1 MALWMDWHLTSDP
14 EDIVSGG
21 PRSQVIVG
29 DQIEWDL
36 HSRQGVHFFQGDHLG
51 PRRRVRSVEVDV
63 VFKPEEG
70 DFVFHFE
77 RKFRT

>member
-21 PRSQVIVG
+21 PRTQVVAG
-29 DQIEWDL
+29 AQIEWDL
-36 HSRQGVHFFQGDHLG
+36 HSRQGVHFFPGD
-51 PRRRVRSVEVDV
+51 RRCVASASVDV

-70 DFVFHFE
+70 DFEFRFE
-77 RKFRT
+77 RQFQA